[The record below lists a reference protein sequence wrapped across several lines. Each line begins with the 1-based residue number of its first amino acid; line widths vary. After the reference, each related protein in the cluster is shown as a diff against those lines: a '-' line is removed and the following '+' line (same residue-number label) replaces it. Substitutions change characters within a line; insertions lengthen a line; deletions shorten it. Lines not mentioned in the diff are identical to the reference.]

1 MRRLKKVESNNGI
14 NEPKSGERFMNELR
28 IDCPLPLNFTGTT
41 TQRVS
46 LERNTLRV
54 EQAAESLL
62 KLEYNGEKI
71 EPSTNEL

>member
-1 MRRLKKVESNNGI
+1 
-14 NEPKSGERFMNELR
+14 MNELR